1 MKSSP
6 SPAGFRKLIGL
17 SQKELADIFGISV
30 QSVSRKEKGRTPYTD
45 KEKLVLRDLIRK
57 GAIPDITIDTIF
69 FEKQCHKVSFCVK
82 GGE

>member
-1 MKSSP
+1 MKSSA

-69 FEKQCHKVSFCVK
+69 LRSSVIKFHFV
-82 GGE
+82 